1 MKRVLGEFDF
11 FWEINFANG
20 DVTIC
25 KTDVV
30 AQPEFSF
37 GDIEII
43 RWTFSDFFIEQTVTT
58 TAQKLNFSGFAPKS
72 TETFRVFLRHQF
84 CRWCRQVFCIFSS
97 KKLVTLKPV

>member
-30 AQPEFSF
+30 AQPEFFF
-37 GDIEII
+37 GDFENPL
-43 RWTFSDFFIEQTVTT
+43 DFFGLFHRANSYDHCPEIKFQRIC
-58 TAQKLNFSGFAPKS
+58 PKI
-72 TETFRVFLRHQF
+72 H
-84 CRWCRQVFCIFSS
+84 
-97 KKLVTLKPV
+97 